1 VRGKAAVI
9 HHSLKSPACSCV
21 WITLPALVG
30 DRDRAGIENVRR
42 VSAALCKH
50 KIDHVVINWNG
61 FPNFHGKD
69 LFDLLKSLN
78 GQTPPFF
85 TDFFSFPSLLQCSL
99 SSLFS
104 PAPSSVRG
112 QGSETE
118 SCSSWRERRSNLKM
132 PIKEN

>member
-1 VRGKAAVI
+1 
-9 HHSLKSPACSCV
+9 
-21 WITLPALVG
+21 LPALVG

-78 GQTPPFF
+78 GQTPLSLLI
-85 TDFFSFPSLLQCSL
+85 FFSL
-99 SSLFS
+99 
-104 PAPSSVRG
+104 PSSVFSVFSVLSRPLHLYG
-112 QGSETE
+112 ARAAKPKAVRAGASDEA
-118 SCSSWRERRSNLKM
+118 
-132 PIKEN
+132 I

>member
-1 VRGKAAVI
+1 
-9 HHSLKSPACSCV
+9 
-21 WITLPALVG
+21 LPALVG

-78 GQTPPFF
+78 GQTPLSLLIF
-85 TDFFSFPSLLQCSL
+85 FFSLP

-104 PAPSSVRG
+104 VFSILSRPLYLYGARAAKPKAVRAG
-112 QGSETE
+112 ASDEA
-118 SCSSWRERRSNLKM
+118 
-132 PIKEN
+132 I